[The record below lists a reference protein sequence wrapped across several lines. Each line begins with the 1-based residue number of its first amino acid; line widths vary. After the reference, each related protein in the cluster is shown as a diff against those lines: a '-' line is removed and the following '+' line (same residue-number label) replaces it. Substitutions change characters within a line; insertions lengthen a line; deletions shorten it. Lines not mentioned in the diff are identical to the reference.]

1 MRFSSKH
8 LAAFYYQ
15 LGTLVQAGLPIQQAL
30 VSTVTTAPRP
40 MRSAV
45 AALSAAVGGG
55 IPLHEAMEQDE
66 RRFSRFDGNAIRMT
80 EHSGALD
87 VGLLSLSHYHENR
100 AAARKKL
107 VSGSAY
113 PVLLLVAGVF
123 ISNFPALFLGMR
135 NDKPYSLL
143 DYGRDTVGLLGLL
156 VLIGWGAVRLLR
168 WLCTIPGVNATLERF
183 LLAVPVFGRLR
194 FNYALSQ
201 WVSSIRLMLK
211 AGIGIVPALETASRM
226 VDSPLIAAAYLRAA
240 PLINS
245 QMDVSAALA
254 STGVFPD
261 YLVQLWSTGEKSGQM
276 DEMLDKLAVF
286 YEESW
291 RTSLDHA
298 VTWLP
303 RITYALVVV
312 YMICQIFSLFGSYMK
327 VYDDILNTN

>member
-1 MRFSSKH
+1 MKFSAKH
-8 LAAFYYQ
+8 LAEFYYQ

-30 VSTVTTAPRP
+30 VSMTSTSPRP

-55 IPLHEAMEQDE
+55 VPLCEAMEQDQ
-66 RRFSRFDGNAIRMT
+66 RHFSRFDCNAIRMT

-100 AAARKKL
+100 AAARRKL

-113 PVLLLVAGVF
+113 PMLLLVAGVF
-123 ISNFPALFLGMR
+123 ISNFPALFLGAR

-143 DYGRDTVGLLGLL
+143 DYARDTVGLLGLL
-156 VLIGWGAVRLLR
+156 VLIVWGAVRLVR
-168 WLCTIPGVNATLERF
+168 WLCTIPGLNAALERV
-183 LLAVPVFGRLR
+183 LMAVPVFGRLR
-194 FNYALSQ
+194 FDYALSQ

-226 VDSPLIAAAYLRAA
+226 VDSPLIAAAYQRAA
-240 PLINS
+240 PLIDNH
-245 QMDVSAALA
+245 MDVSAALA

-261 YLVQLWSTGEKSGQM
+261 YLVQLWATGEKSGQM
-276 DEMLDKLAVF
+276 DEMLDRLGVF

-303 RITYALVVV
+303 RIVYALVVV
-312 YMICQIFSLFGSYMK
+312 YMVSQIFSLFGSYLK
-327 VYDDILNTN
+327 VYNDLLNN